1 MIRIQA
7 YIVGKTG
14 DVYHV
19 ETLTEG
25 CEAPRKYNIM
35 AKSEDDAA
43 MKAILRTEETE
54 EMLQNAVRLN

>member
-7 YIVGKTG
+7 YIVGRTG

-25 CEAPRKYNIM
+25 CEDPRKYSIT
-35 AKSEDDAA
+35 AHSEDEAA
-43 MKAILRTEETE
+43 MTAIRRTEETE